1 MNRGRREKSD
11 HLVALV
17 RGEKMG
23 YLIYDRKKDLISMQY
38 DARWMI
44 SDESFPLSISI
55 PIFKRD
61 HGDKAVRPFIS
72 GLLPDNNEVLDEWA
86 RKYQVSARNPFR
98 LLYHVGEECAGGVQF
113 VQPERAE
120 QWIAGK
126 APHRI
131 KWITPG
137 ELEERIGE
145 LLKDHAAARREEDRG
160 QFSLAGAQP
169 KVGLYRDEKKGRWGV
184 PEGETP
190 TTHILKPNE
199 GRYADHD
206 QNEHYCLTLARHLG
220 MSAAES
226 WTETIGEIPVIIVK
240 RFDRTLHEGKI
251 IRVHQEDTCQALAI
265 SPLRKYEKDGGP
277 TAGDIFG
284 LIRDYSSN
292 PREDEFRFLD
302 ALIYNWLIKGTD
314 AHGKNFGFLIAPGPR
329 IRLAPL
335 YDVASFIPYEAPK
348 QDRKTRLAMKI
359 GGEYQW
365 WKIGPQHWEQA
376 AKDWKLDRG
385 KVFAHILEMAARM
398 PVAMSATRAE
408 LESGGLDLTE
418 VIDRLEEGILKNT
431 VAIPKLY
438 ALS

>member
-1 MNRGRREKSD
+1 MSNR
-11 HLVALV
+11 LVALV
-17 RGEKMG
+17 RNRRMGE
-23 YLIYDRKKDLISMQY
+23 LVYDEKKDLISLHY
-38 DARWMI
+38 DEGWVD
-44 SDESFPLSISI
+44 SDHAFPLSLSM
-55 PIFKRD
+55 PIVKPD
-61 HGDKAVRPFIS
+61 HEDKVVRPFIS
-72 GLLPDNNEVLDEWA
+72 GLLPDNNEVLEKWG
-86 RKYQVSARNPFR
+86 RKFQVSARNPFR
-98 LLYHVGEECAGGVQF
+98 LLFHVGEECAGGVLF

-126 APHRI
+126 APHRV
-131 KWITPG
+131 KWITQG

-169 KVGLYRDEKKGRWGV
+169 KVGLYRDEKTGRWGV

-240 RFDRTLHEGKI
+240 RFDRMLHGGKI
-251 IRVHQEDTCQALAI
+251 IRVHQEDTCQALTI

-284 LIRDYSSN
+284 LIRDYSSAAY
-292 PREDEFRFLD
+292 EDELRCLK
-302 ALIYNWLIKGTD
+302 ALIFNWLIKGTD
-314 AHGKNFGFLIAPGPR
+314 AHAKNFGFLIAEGPQV
-329 IRLAPL
+329 RLAPL
-335 YDVASFIPYEAPK
+335 YDVASFIPYEKPH
-348 QDRKTRLAMKI
+348 QERKTRLAMKI

-365 WKIGPQHWEQA
+365 WKVGPQHWERA
-376 AKDWKLDRG
+376 AKEWKLDRH
-385 KVFAHILEMAARM
+385 KVFAHILDMAAGM
-398 PVAMSATRAE
+398 SGAMSATRAE
-408 LESGGLDLTE
+408 LESGGLGLTE
-418 VIDRLEEGILKNT
+418 VIDRLEEGILKNAAS
-431 VAIPKLY
+431 VSKLY
-438 ALS
+438 AQE